1 MHQSNEPLI
10 VGIKGSFDKQN
21 YQFIPNL
28 SNFKVV
34 DSINDP
40 LVKIADGYMQTN
52 ILKPKLNHLKD
63 QYDFIKESGKPFLV
77 YESPCFRKNCPWMGG
92 KNYMQRVGWN
102 HFMRQGIFC
111 NKNSPSDRFEK
122 ISKDQNIEIKPWRKS
137 GNYILFICQKPGDSS
152 LENVYSNYENYTD
165 YILDS
170 IKEIRK
176 HSDRKILLRGHP
188 RSNKSR
194 MIVEKI
200 VSKENIPNVSF
211 SNNTSETESRTN
223 GGTGLEKD
231 FQNAWCVIGTT
242 SNTLIESACLG
253 IPTFSLDE
261 SSMAYDISQPDLTYI
276 ENPKLDIDRM
286 QWLYNLA
293 YTQWYTEEHQSG
305 KVWNRLK
312 SVYFS

>member
-10 VGIKGSFDKQN
+10 VGIKGSFDNQN
-21 YQFIPNL
+21 FQFIPNL

-34 DSINDP
+34 ENLKDP
-40 LVKIADGYMQTN
+40 LVKSADGFMQTN

-77 YESPCFRKNCPWMGG
+77 YESPCFRKNCSWIGG
-92 KNYMQRVGWN
+92 ENYMQRVGWN

-122 ISKDQNIEIKPWRKS
+122 IAKDQEIKILPWRKS
-137 GNYILFICQKPGDSS
+137 GEYILFICQKPGDSS
-152 LENVYSNYENYTD
+152 LENVYSKYEHYTD
-165 YILDS
+165 YIIDCV
-170 IKEIRK
+170 KQIRK

-194 MIVEKI
+194 MIA
-200 VSKENIPNVSF
+200 
-211 SNNTSETESRTN
+211 ESRTN
-223 GGTGLEKD
+223 GGTGLARD
-231 FQNAWCVIGTT
+231 FENAWCVIGTT

-253 IPTFSLDE
+253 IPTFALDE
-261 SSMAYDISQPDLTYI
+261 SSMAYDISQPDLSYI
-276 ENPKLDIDRM
+276 ENPKLDIERM
-286 QWLYNLA
+286 QWLYDLA
-293 YTQWYTEEHQSG
+293 YTQWYTEEHQTG
-305 KVWNRLK
+305 KVWDRLK

>member
-10 VGIKGSFDKQN
+10 VGIQGSFDKQN
-21 YQFIPNL
+21 FQFIPDL
-28 SNFKVV
+28 PNFKLVE
-34 DSINDP
+34 SIKDP
-40 LVKIADGYMQTN
+40 LVNIADGYMQTN
-52 ILKPKLNHLKD
+52 ILKPKLTFLKD
-63 QYDFIKESGKPFLV
+63 QFDLIKESGKPYLV
-77 YESPCFRKNCPWMGG
+77 YESPCFRKNCSWIDGP
-92 KNYMQRVGWN
+92 NYMQRVGWN

-111 NKNSPSDRFEK
+111 NKNSPPDRFEK
-122 ISKDQNIEIKPWRKS
+122 IAKDQDIQIKDWRKS
-137 GNYILFICQKPGDSS
+137 GDYVLFICQKPGDSS
-152 LENVYSNYENYTD
+152 LENVYLRYENYTD
-165 YILDS
+165 YVLDC

-176 HSDRKILLRGHP
+176 HTDRPILLRGHP

-200 VSKENIPNVSF
+200 VSKENISDVSF
-211 SNNTSETESRTN
+211 SNNFEGSESRTN

-231 FQNAWCVIGTT
+231 FEKAWCVVGTT

-253 IPTFSLDE
+253 IPTFVLDE
-261 SSMAYDISQPDLTYI
+261 TAMAYDISQPDLTYI

-286 QWLYNLA
+286 QWLYDLA
-293 YTQWYTEEHQSG
+293 YTQWYTEEHQSS